1 MNRQSVFL
9 GLACLVVLGF
19 VPGLG
24 AEHLIFSDLKDFS
37 TVSSRIFWELRL
49 PRLLLTVSLGGI
61 LALVGG
67 TYQSLFRNPLCEPYV
82 LGISSAVLL
91 GVISSELFLQQSA
104 GTPVSISMGV
114 LAALGLV
121 AVLTAF
127 SASPLGSPERVVLFG
142 MSANFV
148 LSSLLFLALSVQ
160 SQNVG
165 GGTLK
170 WFFGFLPWP
179 SWKEGVWATGAAL
192 LTLAVLLS
200 SSRVLEVLRL
210 GDAVA
215 RTLGVAPI
223 ASRNL
228 LLVFTSLVMAGAVA
242 FSGTIGF
249 VGLVIPQVCRFLF
262 HPKSMKELMLLSF
275 VLGAT
280 FLSLADGLSRS
291 LLPPYEFPVGIL
303 TTLLGGP
310 LFLWVLWKKK

>member
-1 MNRQSVFL
+1 MNRQNLFL
-9 GLACLVVLGF
+9 GLICLVVLAL

-24 AEHLIFSDLKDFS
+24 AEHLIFSELWDSS
-37 TVSSRIFWELRL
+37 TVSSRIFWDLRL

-121 AVLTAF
+121 AVLTVF

-142 MSANFV
+142 MSANFI
-148 LSSLLFLALSVQ
+148 LSSLLFLALSLQ

-179 SWKEGVWATGAAL
+179 SWQEGVWAIGAAL
-192 LTLAVLLS
+192 VTFVILLS
-200 SSRVLEVLRL
+200 ASRVLEVLRL

-215 RTLGVAPI
+215 RTLGVAPV
-223 ASRNL
+223 ATRNL

-262 HPKSMKELMLLSF
+262 RPTSMKELILLSF
-275 VLGAT
+275 VMGSA

-291 LLPPYEFPVGIL
+291 LVPPYEFPVGIL

>member
-1 MNRQSVFL
+1 MNRQRILL
-9 GLACLVVLGF
+9 GFACLVVLGI

-24 AEHLIFSDLKDFS
+24 AEQLVFSELWDPS
-37 TVSSRIFWELRL
+37 TVSARIFWDLRL
-49 PRLLLTVSLGGI
+49 PRLLLTLSLGGI

-91 GVISSELFLQQSA
+91 GVISSELFLHQPA
-104 GTPVSISMGV
+104 GTPVSISMGM

-121 AVLTAF
+121 AVLIVF

-179 SWKEGVWATGAAL
+179 SWQEGLWAVGGGVV
-192 LTLAVLLS
+192 TLVILGSAS
-200 SSRVLEVLRL
+200 QALEVLRL

-215 RTLGVAPI
+215 RTLGVAPV
-223 ASRNL
+223 ATRNL
-228 LLVFTSLVMAGAVA
+228 LLVFTSLVMAGVVA

-262 HPKSMKELMLLSF
+262 RPNSMKELMLLSF
-275 VLGAT
+275 VMGAA
-280 FLSLADGLSRS
+280 FLSLADGLSRA
-291 LLPPYEFPVGIL
+291 LVPPYEFPVGIL